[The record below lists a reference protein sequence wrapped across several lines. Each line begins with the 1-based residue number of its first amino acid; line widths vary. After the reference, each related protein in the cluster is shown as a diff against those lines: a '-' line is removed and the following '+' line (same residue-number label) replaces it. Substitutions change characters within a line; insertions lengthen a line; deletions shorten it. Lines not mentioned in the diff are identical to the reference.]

1 MLFVL
6 GVGGV
11 RQVTLILL
19 LSFPFAHL
27 VPPSQF
33 IAVWLVFPVFHW
45 NPYCWPPLYTP
56 RVPFETMLSLK
67 LSHLTLSSPVLGC
80 LLPLWLALAVSC
92 CLFPVFL
99 VGWGTILLC
108 CPGWSWMLGL
118 MKSFPLKPWV
128 VVCASVAAPFLLGTS
143 YDLVLL
149 WTRLFS
155 VQNASLSASQVLFYF
170 SFFYSF
176 QLLVILIT
184 ILFFL
189 FVVEVVVG
197 GSKCG
202 PPPRPRPPPPPPAV
216 MVHM

>member
-45 NPYCWPPLYTP
+45 NPYYWPPLYTP

-80 LLPLWLALAVSC
+80 LLPLWLALC
-92 CLFPVFL
+92 GLLLPFPCFL
-99 VGWGTILLC
+99 GWLRHDLA
-108 CPGWSWMLGL
+108 L
-118 MKSFPLKPWV
+118 MPR
-128 VVCASVAAPFLLGTS
+128 
-143 YDLVLL
+143 LVLDAWAHEILPPQTLSSSMCQCGSSLSARYIL
-149 WTRLFS
+149 WPCPSLDSS
-155 VQNASLSASQVLFYF
+155 VFRSLSASQVLF
-170 SFFYSF
+170 
-176 QLLVILIT
+176 
-184 ILFFL
+184 
-189 FVVEVVVG
+189 
-197 GSKCG
+197 
-202 PPPRPRPPPPPPAV
+202 
-216 MVHM
+216 